1 MTKVAWKPGTVLY
14 PLPAVMVSMGNSP
27 EEHNIITVSWTGTI
41 NSDPPMLYISV
52 RPGRHSYEILK
63 KNMEFVINLTTN
75 DLAYATD
82 WCGVKSG
89 KNLNKFKEMKLTP
102 EKAQKVKAPLI
113 KESPMSIECQ
123 VSQIIPLGTHDMFIA
138 KVVAVNAAES
148 LINEETGAFEL
159 NRAGLISYAHGFYY
173 KQGTELGKFGF
184 SVNKKNR
191 WRKKKKKDSTT
202 K

>member
-1 MTKVAWKPGTVLY
+1 MSKISWKPGTVLY
-14 PLPAVMVSMGNSP
+14 PVPAVMVSLGNNP
-27 EEHNIITVSWTGTI
+27 KEYNIITVSWTGTI
-41 NSDPPMLYISV
+41 NSDPPMCYISV
-52 RPGRHSYEILK
+52 RPGRHSYEILR
-63 KNMEFVINLTTN
+63 KNMEFVINLTTK

-89 KNLNKFKEMKLTP
+89 RDFNKFKEMKLTAQ
-102 EKAQKVKAPLI
+102 KAQKVKAPLI
-113 KESPMSIECQ
+113 KESPINIECR
-123 VSQIIPLGTHDMFIA
+123 VKQIIPLGTHDMFIA
-138 KVVAVNAAES
+138 NVVAVNAEES
-148 LINEETGAFEL
+148 LINKETGAFEL

-191 WRKKKKKDSTT
+191 WRKKKKGSGT